1 MSKLDSPVQLRLYIV
16 TLIRK
21 VKTKFS
27 QIHPQIQ
34 NKQQKLQL
42 KVWALIYKDLPNAI
56 FSNPLAMLLT
66 NTNVQQACETS
77 KFK

>member
-1 MSKLDSPVQLRLYIV
+1 MSKLDSPVQLRLSIV
-16 TLIRK
+16 TLICK
-21 VKTKFS
+21 VKTKVS

>member
-21 VKTKFS
+21 VKTKVS